1 MSKLK
6 ELTSH
11 VFSPD
16 GWLIENGYRHTDVQ
30 LAYALSVC
38 DAIEHSK
45 QIHAISA
52 DTGVGKTLA
61 YLVVSALHNAL
72 NNKRVVIATHSIEL
86 LRQIE
91 KDIPIANRIT
101 EALTDTTVPF
111 STRIGKQHY
120 LDPDRIELLYV
131 NLVDEGV
138 ELTSKHHE
146 LLSWAKTSAL
156 AGSGLISDWRQSFG
170 ALPTGVTEEAICLTK
185 YSRDG
190 ANNAESRS
198 SANAKVAGIVITTHA
213 MMINAA
219 FTEVLGNIGDITFL
233 IDEGD
238 KFENAAELIGNVFIP
253 VKRIAS
259 IAKTCLSNLK
269 SKKSKSLSALINL
282 AYEYDNALRD
292 MDTGKDIHFK
302 HVGNEQVKQ
311 VKHCVS
317 EIVQSMSVALKSS
330 KSSLANL
337 TAFNELQL
345 INDFLSSF
353 NKNISLRGLHF
364 SKKRRNPAFLRFF
377 QSPAAVIHRHLE
389 KGASAIF
396 TSATIRDMGRS
407 EISFSFLASTLMVAE
422 SDMGVK
428 ASFSPRQ
435 YGDLQFFVPDN
446 ELPNPYQHGEVNSLW
461 RRYVTDVI
469 RYTQSR
475 YERVLVLATS
485 FDEVDAL
492 SILLK
497 GHGAFHKQG
506 TGLAPLVAQWEKN
519 GGILVSPS
527 VWEGFSPRL
536 SDGSQMFSSLVITK
550 LPYSVPCELKLGE
563 LRGRLASQGSH
574 YSAEAIYYK
583 NLTQVAMRR
592 FCQGIG
598 RAIRAETDQ
607 CDIYIC
613 DPRILGNIK
622 LKQGFAKALP
632 KRFEVKLED
641 ACQFDGK
648 VSIEKAAKT
657 MDELEG
663 WV

>member
-45 QIHAISA
+45 KIHAISA

-72 NNKRVVIATHSIEL
+72 NNKRVIIATHSIEL

-91 KDIPIANRIT
+91 KDIPTANRIT

-120 LDPDRIELLYV
+120 LDPDRIELLYA

-138 ELTSKHHE
+138 ELTSKHQE
-146 LLSWAKTSAL
+146 FLSWAKTSAL

-170 ALPTGVTEEAICLTK
+170 ALPIGVTEEAVCLTK
-185 YSRDG
+185 YSRNR
-190 ANNAESRS
+190 ANNAESLS
-198 SANAKVAGIVITTHA
+198 SMNAKVAGIVITTHA
-213 MMINAA
+213 MMINAV
-219 FTEVLGNIGDITFL
+219 FTEVLGNIDGITFL

-282 AYEYDNALRD
+282 AYECDNALRD
-292 MDTGKDIHFK
+292 MDAGKDIHFEYAE
-302 HVGNEQVKQ
+302 NEQVKQ
-311 VKHCVS
+311 VEHCVS
-317 EIVQSMSVALKSS
+317 DILQSMSVALRSS
-330 KSSLANL
+330 KKSLANMA
-337 TAFNELQL
+337 AFNELQL

-364 SKKRRNPAFLRFF
+364 SKKRRNPAFLRHF
-377 QSPAAVIHRHLE
+377 QNPAAVIHRHLE

-422 SDMGVK
+422 RDMGVK
-428 ASFSPRQ
+428 ASFSPQQ

-446 ELPNPYQHGEVNSLW
+446 EIPNPYQHGEVNSLW

-469 RYTQSR
+469 RHAQSR
-475 YERVLVLATS
+475 YGRVLVLATS
-485 FDEVDAL
+485 FDEVDSL

-497 GHGAFHKQG
+497 DNGAFHKQG
-506 TGLAPLVAQWEKN
+506 TGLAPFVAQWEKN

-536 SDGSQMFSSLVITK
+536 PDGSQMFSSLVITK
-550 LPYSVPCELKLGE
+550 LPFSVPSELKLGA
-563 LRGRLASQGSH
+563 LRGRLASKGSH

-583 NLTQVAMRR
+583 DLTQVAMRR

-632 KRFEVKLED
+632 KRFEVNLED

-648 VSIEKAAKT
+648 VPIEKTAKT
-657 MDELEG
+657 MDEIEG